1 MSLLYLCVVLAGLAA
16 LLGFHRLLMG
26 PRQADRVV
34 ALDVLFAVAV
44 LLCVAAALITGR
56 TAFLDIAIGLAL
68 VGFVG
73 TLAWARLI
81 DAGNVRGQD
90 SGNQE

>member
-1 MSLLYLCVVLAGLAA
+1 MNLLYLCVLLAGLAA
-16 LLGFHRLLMG
+16 LLGFYRLLGG

-34 ALDVLFAVAV
+34 ALDVLFAAAI
-44 LLCVAAALITGR
+44 LFCVAAALITGR

-68 VGFVG
+68 VGFAG

-81 DAGNVRGQD
+81 DRGNDTAG
-90 SGNQE
+90 EEP

>member
-1 MSLLYLCVVLAGLAA
+1 MSPLYLCVLLAGLAV
-16 LLGFHRLLMG
+16 LPGCYRLLKG

-34 ALDVLFAVAV
+34 ALDLLFAAAV
-44 LLCVAAALITGR
+44 LLCAAAALITGR

-81 DAGNVRGQD
+81 DRGNGSVGEE
-90 SGNQE
+90 S